1 MAEWLKKYRIRSS
14 LILLF
19 STWMLHRVAEWGM
32 LFASES
38 GRPGLEVAAILA
50 AVQVP
55 ATYYAGQAFKIFQET
70 KTI

>member
-14 LILLF
+14 SILLF
-19 STWMLHRVAEWGM
+19 STWMLYRVAEWGM

-70 KTI
+70 KTA